1 MDDRKMRIP
10 FRHRDSGSFDATM
23 TPMIDVVF
31 QLMIFFVCTASFN
44 LTELVLPSR
53 ITAEE
58 TAGGGASL
66 DPQEADLEQIVLMAA
81 RRDGQI
87 QWRMN
92 DRVCRD
98 VAELRKLLAQLQ
110 ARMAQLGTDLTELP
124 VIFDIERTVPLGDV
138 IEVYDACRLEGY
150 RKLQFAARAQ

>member
-1 MDDRKMRIP
+1 MRIP
-10 FRHRDSGSFDATM
+10 SRHRDYGSFDATM

-53 ITAEE
+53 ISSQES
-58 TAGGGASL
+58 GGSEAVL
-66 DPQEADLEQIVLMAA
+66 DPSEADLERIILAA
-81 RRDGQI
+81 ERHDGNT

-98 VAELRKLLAQLQ
+98 VAELRGLLGQLRRQ
-110 ARMAQLGTDLTELP
+110 MDQLGTDLTELP
-124 VIFDIERTVPLGDV
+124 VIFDIDRPVPLGDV
-138 IEVYDACRLEGY
+138 IDVYDVCRLEGY
-150 RKLQFAARAQ
+150 RKLQFAAAVN

>member
-1 MDDRKMRIP
+1 MRIP
-10 FRHRDSGSFDATM
+10 SRHRDAGSFDATM

-53 ITAEE
+53 ITAQES
-58 TAGGGASL
+58 GGSEAAL
-66 DPQEADLEQIVLMAA
+66 DPREADLERVVLAA
-81 RRDGQI
+81 TRQTGQT

-98 VAELRKLLAQLQ
+98 VAELRGLLGQLRRQ
-110 ARMAQLGTDLTELP
+110 MSQLGTDLTELP
-124 VIFDIERTVPLGDV
+124 VIFDIDRPVPLGDV
-138 IEVYDACRLEGY
+138 IDVYDACRLEGY
-150 RKLQFAARAQ
+150 RKLQFAAHGE